1 LEADTLDE
9 TARASNAE
17 APLTDEERRHVRR
30 LLDEDAIKTLTLH
43 YSHFL
48 DHHYLDRLRQVFTD
62 DVICEFGPYG
72 SWEGIET
79 VLANYAAVNQSM
91 GGHPF
96 VAMHANTQHWIEWL
110 DRDTALGRRQLI
122 DFDLT
127 RTADENPLL
136 WLGLYEDRY
145 LRTADGWRISHMKL
159 NFFWP
164 ERLFIENFPGHFPE
178 A

>member
-1 LEADTLDE
+1 MNE

-48 DHHYLDRLRQVFTD
+48 DHHYLDRLRQVFTA

-159 NFFWP
+159 NFLWP
-164 ERLFIENFPGHFPE
+164 ERLFSENFPGHFPE